1 MNRGELMVT
10 NRLKEIRKD
19 KSLSLEEVG
28 KGVGLATNTISR
40 YETGKREPKLETWL
54 KLAEFFN
61 VSVSYLQGLTISEN
75 DVLKIMN
82 EAYLSDVEEFLTL
95 QNKSQKFDYVSFI
108 KTNNN
113 FNISHS
119 IDMYLLINKIPLP
132 LNAFSMIQLKNY
144 SKEVEA
150 YWNKNFNFI
159 FDDIVEIDITR
170 YPSFNLI
177 KDIKLKAAERN
188 SLISDI
194 RFCISCKYLE
204 VYTTSIS
211 KYYDNQDYYHD
222 IAMFQSNSDEIMRF
236 NSKSKIKKQV
246 TKIIKEL
253 SDFST
258 KLDKLPD
265 NPQFDIDKLVKLNS
279 TIKSH

>member
-1 MNRGELMVT
+1 MVT

-119 IDMYLLINKIPLP
+119 IDMY
-132 LNAFSMIQLKNY
+132 
-144 SKEVEA
+144 
-150 YWNKNFNFI
+150 
-159 FDDIVEIDITR
+159 
-170 YPSFNLI
+170 
-177 KDIKLKAAERN
+177 
-188 SLISDI
+188 
-194 RFCISCKYLE
+194 
-204 VYTTSIS
+204 
-211 KYYDNQDYYHD
+211 
-222 IAMFQSNSDEIMRF
+222 
-236 NSKSKIKKQV
+236 
-246 TKIIKEL
+246 
-253 SDFST
+253 
-258 KLDKLPD
+258 
-265 NPQFDIDKLVKLNS
+265 
-279 TIKSH
+279 

>member
-1 MNRGELMVT
+1 
-10 NRLKEIRKD
+10 
-19 KSLSLEEVG
+19 
-28 KGVGLATNTISR
+28 
-40 YETGKREPKLETWL
+40 
-54 KLAEFFN
+54 
-61 VSVSYLQGLTISEN
+61 
-75 DVLKIMN
+75 
-82 EAYLSDVEEFLTL
+82 
-95 QNKSQKFDYVSFI
+95 
-108 KTNNN
+108 
-113 FNISHS
+113 
-119 IDMYLLINKIPLP
+119 IPLP

-211 KYYDNQDYYHD
+211 KYYDNQ
-222 IAMFQSNSDEIMRF
+222 
-236 NSKSKIKKQV
+236 
-246 TKIIKEL
+246 
-253 SDFST
+253 
-258 KLDKLPD
+258 
-265 NPQFDIDKLVKLNS
+265 
-279 TIKSH
+279 